1 MQTWSKKILGCAV
14 AVTMGIAVVS
24 SVSMAADDSSIDSIF
39 GSTTS
44 WGFTPSD
51 VITTTGTSSTGTT
64 IVAPVVKANGEDI
77 LQYSVVYSEGKSI
90 SVAEPQ
96 DLFEQK
102 ITLESSD
109 IVNGMIE
116 LDVNNL
122 KAGTLYY
129 FIIKPTNKDGISGD
143 FSTEGSFTTLGS
155 DQMTTTNNPG
165 DNSLGAPTDANAN
178 FTYVVSG
185 SKVTLK
191 WNATAAVD
199 KYQFSLKNI
208 NDADYRALGNARGA
222 DEMFS
227 FVVSKAGS
235 YNIRIIGSD
244 ANGSTVGSERILNIK
259 VDTIS
264 TPPGKGVPQTGPGL
278 TIILMSTFLM
288 MLIYVV
294 YKFRGA
300 K

>member
-1 MQTWSKKILGCAV
+1 MQTWSKKVLGYTLAATAGLAV
-14 AVTMGIAVVS
+14 IT
-24 SVSMAADDSSIDSIF
+24 SVSLAADSSIDSIF
-39 GSTTS
+39 GSTIS

-51 VITTTGTSSTGTT
+51 VITATGMTTTGA
-64 IVAPVVKANGEDI
+64 IIQAPVVKANGENI
-77 LQYSVVYSEGKSI
+77 LQYSVVYSVGKSI

-102 ITLESSD
+102 FTLDAAAVSQGT
-109 IVNGMIE
+109 VQLQVTG
-116 LDVNNL
+116 L
-122 KAGTLYY
+122 KVGTLYY

-155 DQMTTTNNPG
+155 TP
-165 DNSLGAPTDANAN
+165 DNIPDAPVDTSVGAPTDANVN

-185 SKVTLK
+185 SNVMLK
-191 WNATAAVD
+191 WNASAAVSN
-199 KYQFSLKNI
+199 YQFSLKNI
-208 NDADYRALGNARGA
+208 NDTDYKSVGNAKST
-222 DEMFS
+222 DQQFS

-235 YNIRIIGSD
+235 YNVKIVGMD
-244 ANGSTVGSERILNIK
+244 ANGNTVGSERILNVK

-264 TPPGKGVPQTGPGL
+264 DVPGKGTPQTGPGL
-278 TIILMSTFLM
+278 NIILMSTFLM